1 MNVVE
6 EKIDDLNAV
15 LRITVEA
22 NDYSEKVDGT
32 LKKYRKEANIP
43 GFRPGKI
50 PMGLIKKK
58 FGKSVLADELN
69 SLVNQSLNDFIQK
82 NNLNILGQP
91 LPKNDEEVKGDFNNP
106 TEFEFAYEIGLA
118 PEFEVKLSKK
128 NKFDYLKVDVSDEM
142 LDKEVDNL
150 ARRYGKLVSTEKVT
164 EKDMVLGEFTQK
176 DGEISNNSTISL
188 EFVEDAKVK
197 KSFIGK
203 KVGDILVVDPKTVSK
218 DTADMAAMLAITEEE
233 AGALEAKFDFKITD
247 IKNMIPASVDQE
259 LFDKLFGEGNVKSED
274 ELRNKIKG
282 DLDNMFKN
290 DSDKLFSQKIS
301 EDLIEK
307 TKLDLPEEFLKR
319 WIQMSNEEKLTMEQ
333 VEADFD
339 NYRNSL
345 KWQLIQNKIT
355 KDNDIKVEPQEAL
368 EHTKGL
374 LVNQYAQYGMPAPE
388 NKELEDQARNVL
400 GNKEEA
406 NKIYDNLYGNK
417 IMNFFKETVKINEKP
432 LAYDKFI
439 EAAYGKK

>member
-22 NDYSEKVDGT
+22 NDYSEKVDGK

-69 SLVNQSLNDFIQK
+69 SLVNQSLNDFIKK

-118 PEFEVKLSKK
+118 PDFEIKLPKK
-128 NKFDYLKVDVSDEM
+128 NKFDYLKIDVSDEM

-150 ARRYGKLVSTEKVT
+150 ARRYGKLISTEKVA

-176 DGEISNNSTISL
+176 EGEISNNSTISL
-188 EFVEDAKVK
+188 EFIEDDKVK

-203 KVGDILVVDPKTVSK
+203 KVGDILTIDPKTVSK
-218 DTADMAAMLAITEEE
+218 DIADMAAMLAITEDE
-233 AGALEAKFDFKITD
+233 ADELEGKFEFKITD
-247 IKNMIPASVDQE
+247 IKNMIPAAIDQE
-259 LFDKLFGEGNVKSED
+259 LFDKLFGEGNIKSEE
-274 ELRNKIKG
+274 ELRAKIKG

-290 DSDKLFSQKIS
+290 DSDKLFSQKVTEEFIFNIIMSTIS
-301 EDLIEK
+301 ESKKLGFESKNICFAGGVSLNSVAMGKVLKEMKHEIENCFIPPVPY
-307 TKLDLPEEFLKR
+307 DGG
-319 WIQMSNEEKLTMEQ
+319 LTIGACQ
-333 VEADFD
+333 HFW
-339 NYRNSL
+339 Y
-345 KWQLIQNKIT
+345 
-355 KDNDIKVEPQEAL
+355 
-368 EHTKGL
+368 H
-374 LVNQYAQYGMPAPE
+374 
-388 NKELEDQARNVL
+388 VL
-400 GNKEEA
+400 GNPKTGDFISPYLGEEYSKEDTREA
-406 NKIYDNLYGNK
+406 VL
-417 IMNFFKETVKINEKP
+417 
-432 LAYDKFI
+432 DKTTG
-439 EAAYGKK
+439 E

>member
-6 EKIDDLNAV
+6 EKIDDLNTV

-22 NDYSEKVDGT
+22 NDYSEKVNAT

-50 PMGLIKKK
+50 PAGLIKKK
-58 FGKSVLADELN
+58 FGKTVLSDELN
-69 SLVNQSLNDFIQK
+69 NLVNKSLNDFIQK

-91 LPKNDEEVKGDFNNP
+91 LPKNDEDVKGDFNNP

-128 NKFDYLKVDVSDEM
+128 NKFDYLKVDVSDQM
-142 LDKEVDNL
+142 LDKEVENI
-150 ARRYGKLVSTEKVT
+150 ARRYGKLISAEQIAD
-164 EKDMVLGEFTQK
+164 KDMVLGDFTQK
-176 DGEISNNSTISL
+176 NGEITNNSTISL
-188 EFVEDAKVK
+188 EFIEDDKIK

-203 KVGDILVVDPKTVSK
+203 KIGDILTVDPKSVSK
-218 DTADMAAMLAITEEE
+218 DLKDMAAMLAITEEE
-233 AGALEAKFDFKITD
+233 AEALEGEFDFKITD
-247 IKNMIPASVDQE
+247 IKNMIPAAIDQE
-259 LFDKLFGEGNVKSED
+259 LFDKLFGEGNVKSQE
-274 ELRNKIKG
+274 ELRGKIKG
-282 DLDNMFKN
+282 DLENMFKN
-290 DSDKLFSQKIS
+290 DSDKLFSQKVT

-307 TKLDLPEEFLKR
+307 TKFDLPEAFLKR
-319 WIQMSNEEKLTMEQ
+319 WIQMSNEEKPSMAQ

-355 KDNDIKVEPQEAL
+355 TENNIKVEPQEAL
-368 EHTKGL
+368 EYTKGL

-388 NKELEDQARNVL
+388 SKVLEDQARSVL
-400 GNKEEA
+400 ENKDEA

-417 IMNFFKETVKINEKP
+417 IMHFFKETVKLNEKAMP
-432 LAYDKFI
+432 YEKFI
-439 EAAYGKK
+439 EQATAQK